1 MRKETDQLAARELLQ
16 EGHEHVS
23 ILDVLEQVFHLDGR
37 RTLRHRR
44 QRRVRTSQP
53 LDTEPTQAQ
62 GEDAH
67 STGQPHPSPDDFG
80 VRTMSLNPP
89 PRPDLRHSCIPQCT
103 ERWRQRWWR

>member
-67 STGQPHPSPDDFG
+67 STGHPPPSPGAQGDW
-80 VRTMSLNPP
+80 NPGP
-89 PRPDLRHSCIPQCT
+89 PGWEVTLSQIKYYKLA
-103 ERWRQRWWR
+103 